1 MDHDLEKLISLH
13 DIDVM
18 INDLERADIREEEE
32 SMGLSPENAVE
43 ELGRI
48 REELA
53 STITRKWLSLY
64 GQLSSHYGNAVVP
77 AVRDRCCGCL
87 TRLPT
92 AMCSDPDRNKEI
104 HTCPTCGRIIY
115 WAD

>member
-1 MDHDLEKLISLH
+1 MNHDLEKLISLH

-18 INDLERADIREEEE
+18 IADLRHADIREQEE
-32 SMGLSPENAVE
+32 SMGLSADHACE

-48 REELA
+48 RRDLA
-53 STITRKWLSLY
+53 SEIARRWLSLY
-64 GQLSSHYGNAVVP
+64 EQLAKHYGNAVVP

-92 AMCSDPDRNKEI
+92 AMCSDPGKNEEI
-104 HTCPTCGRIIY
+104 RTCPTCGRIIY

>member
-1 MDHDLEKLISLH
+1 MNHDLEKLISLH

-18 INDLERADIREEEE
+18 IDDLKHADIMEQEE
-32 SMGLSPENAVE
+32 SMGLSPDHARA
-43 ELGRI
+43 ELARI

-53 STITRKWLSLY
+53 SGIRKRWLSLY
-64 GQLSSHYGNAVVP
+64 QQLAGHYGNAVVP

-92 AMCSDPDRNKEI
+92 AMCSDPDRNEEI

>member
-1 MDHDLEKLISLH
+1 VNHDLEKLISLH

-18 INDLERADIREEEE
+18 INDLRHADIREQEE
-32 SMGLSPENAVE
+32 SMGLSAEYASE
-43 ELGRI
+43 ELSRI
-48 REELA
+48 RAELVA
-53 STITRKWLSLY
+53 GITKKWLGLY
-64 GQLSSHYGNAVVP
+64 EQLAGHYGNAVVP

-92 AMCSDPDRNKEI
+92 AMCSDPGRNEDI